1 MLELQICG
9 QSIVS
14 LTGYFQSH
22 TGDFQKQFMKD
33 KLDQAPGM
41 TKRDIRETLH
51 PTLNKDY
58 LPRGN
63 FFVSSL

>member
-1 MLELQICG
+1 
-9 QSIVS
+9 
-14 LTGYFQSH
+14 
-22 TGDFQKQFMKD
+22 MKD

-63 FFVSSL
+63 FFVSSLQLYLEQIPGLKSVNDQFKNTHKIKKVDN